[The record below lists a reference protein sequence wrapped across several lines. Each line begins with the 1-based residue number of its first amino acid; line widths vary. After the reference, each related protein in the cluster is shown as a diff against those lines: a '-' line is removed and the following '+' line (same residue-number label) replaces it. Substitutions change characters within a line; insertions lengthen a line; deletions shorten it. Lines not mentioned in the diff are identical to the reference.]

1 VGTTASPYAMAF
13 ENGKTIAFCRGLT
26 SQPAGLLAGLKF
38 FS

>member
-1 VGTTASPYAMAF
+1 MGTTASPYAMGF

-26 SQPAGLLAGLKF
+26 SRPAELLAGLKF